1 MIDKYNLQK
10 LEEKLTRCK
19 NMKIEDISL
28 DDVDDIKDIKIDR
41 RKSSNERILDFISK
55 TKNPYVF
62 KINGRLVRIRFS
74 ENGPTA
80 DECLSRMLENLYR

>member
-1 MIDKYNLQK
+1 MNQ
-10 LEEKLTRCK
+10 
-19 NMKIEDISL
+19 N
-28 DDVDDIKDIKIDR
+28 IKDTQ
-41 RKSSNERILDFISK
+41 NLLDFISK

>member
-28 DDVDDIKDIKIDR
+28 DDVDDIKDIKMDR